1 MPSCSCWECKEKIV
15 SFAVWMDHDDRPRWE
30 GGWDW
35 CTSPN
40 SESNAGYG
48 HFHGGFPVYTAREQA
63 YADEIERATK
73 VRRTQAEE
81 RYQRFVRR
89 ELRATKYKEIELHL
103 HSRVTDPS
111 TVLQIE
117 KCYKT
122 IISRAL
128 ENGSR

>member
-1 MPSCSCWECKEKIV
+1 
-15 SFAVWMDHDDRPRWE
+15 MDHDERPRWE

-40 SESNAGYG
+40 AGYG
-48 HFHGGFPVYTAREQA
+48 HFHGGFPVPSPVEQDD
-63 YADEIERATK
+63 ADERATK
-73 VRRTQAEE
+73 VRRTQADE
-81 RYQRFVRR
+81 RTQRFFRR
-89 ELRATKYKEIELHL
+89 ELRATKYEEIELHL